1 MCFVKIHQLI
11 QYPMIMLL
19 LLYLIPAICNI
30 LSFKESFEI
39 LLSMKKSDEQTS
51 AILAYAIL
59 CACPVLNL
67 LVFIYTINFYVCEI
81 FRKN

>member
-1 MCFVKIHQLI
+1 MT
-11 QYPMIMLL
+11 MLL

-30 LSFKESFEI
+30 LSFKESLEI